1 MVTIIAT
8 VYGRKSTTAE
18 LKRALMELGRKTR
31 REEGNVQ
38 FHMHERQ
45 DDPSTFIFYES
56 YRDEH
61 AFQAHLGSVHAKAFG
76 DLFSQHSLGRA
87 ETEIIRLTPIEL

>member
-8 VYGRKSTTAE
+8 VYGRKSRSAE
-18 LKRALMELGRKTR
+18 LKQALMELGRKTR
-31 REEGNVQ
+31 LEEGNVQ

-61 AFQAHLGSVHAKAFG
+61 AFQAHLGSKHAEAFG
-76 DLFSQHSLGRA
+76 DRFNRQNLGRA
-87 ETEIIRLTPIEL
+87 ETEIIRLTSIEL